1 MLLRVTQ
8 PVLTPHRLAT
18 QTVRGGL
25 LYSRCT
31 RADRIQE
38 LVNGAEYSR
47 GVREFIPRE
56 GNRRWK
62 TPRVQRISYPAGRT
76 IRPGRPPPQRTP
88 KVGPSRPYPEGW
100 GLPLDGEPSVPAYW
114 EHRFYR
120 QPKSGGPQGTPHLEV
135 HHRGGRKFEKWS
147 AGVLPRG
154 TGYQAWPVWGHRPR
168 KEQDPLRGVYDWFHR
183 GGFSPLGGLRGGS
196 HHDPRGDL
204 LTKRLGVLLRRRRAH
219 NLVDAHLERL
229 NRYRDHLWG
238 RRRAKLPHPEQ
249 RGWLFRRRRLRGYL
263 TGRVNHRN
271 YVRRLT
277 RRGFYRWH
285 PNRWARLEKSN
296 LLGGSYFEARSLW
309 NTYLLGYR
317 VATPLEYN
325 LYKPFAGFGRL
336 VKRRRLGARRWK
348 LGQHH
353 IWGEPFKKFRTSRW
367 SWFEETP
374 LGALIQA
381 YRGSPPRGASTSKPV
396 TGGFHS
402 GVYWSAQ
409 KWGRSRWD
417 RPVGREV
424 TGFIWSLKGGTLV
437 ELESQQWGR
446 AGTSAT
452 GMFLSLVG
460 EYELRSRWAP
470 TFTPSVVEEDP
481 TLTDSDLAKNKDPGL
496 LEVFPQLRGLLWGA
510 LLGVWTYLVT
520 PVWWVYSKVAQTL
533 CYLGWWFRRGWF
545 FSLAVIKVV
554 PEVLIDFLYRQMT
567 LPAWAWCTHWV
578 KDTSLFKTVGWVW
591 TSWMLVYSSGD
602 DQRGLDV
609 PTVERVNETTQE
621 YYLDEVDPNEE
632 YTDDDD
638 EEEPTVHTGAP
649 RLPTTESWA
658 HNTDFAVLDMLES
671 TSEFLLEEVP
681 YRVGFFLQPWIDFCV
696 RLPLWGLLEGA
707 SLLALAV
714 KLEYQRS
721 WTKLLH
727 RGGSTRGRWW
737 KVPLILGRV
746 GLGLLVWMALIW
758 VLGSSLSYS
767 TLRLEVVLWGL
778 PWREEYYLFWWLLI
792 GVGVTKMV
800 GPHGVKNFLFTEVGW
815 SNLVGLYWGA
825 VEVAQPEEY
834 YPGRSPSVATRVA
847 IQTVG
852 MPMRRQKTYDD
863 VIIELRED
871 HFYLGGATNAGYDEI
886 QLILAQKYETGDN
899 PTFEELDEANYFGFP
914 FHLAHTLD
922 QEVNS
927 PYKWDYSGPPG
938 NELRNRA
945 WREPHLTRNN
955 YYEVTFH
962 NLGGRTPWPEYFTRQ
977 ERDYRPFGGT
987 PEFSTKRHLY
997 GQDESLTGNQT
1008 ETPGE

>member
-1 MLLRVTQ
+1 MLLKLIQ
-8 PVLTPHRLAT
+8 PVITPRRLAA
-18 QTVRGGL
+18 QTVEGGL

-31 RADRIQE
+31 RANRVQE
-38 LVNGAEYSR
+38 LINGAEYSR

-56 GNRRWK
+56 NNRRWK
-62 TPRVQRISYPAGRT
+62 TPRVQRISYPAARSV
-76 IRPGRPPPQRTP
+76 RPGRPPPQRTP

-100 GLPLDGEPSVPAYW
+100 GLPLDGESSVPAYW
-114 EHRFYR
+114 EQRFYR
-120 QPKSGGPQGTPHLEV
+120 QPRSAGPQGTPYLEI
-135 HHRGGRKFEKWS
+135 HHRGGRRFEKWS
-147 AGVLPRG
+147 TRISYSNCG
-154 TGYQAWPVWGHRPR
+154 GYKAWPVWGYQPR
-168 KEQDPLRGVYDWFHR
+168 KEQDPLRGVYSWFFR
-183 GGFSPLGGLRGGS
+183 TGLSPLGGLRGS
-196 HHDPRGDL
+196 HQGDPRGGHL
-204 LTKRLGVLLRRRRAH
+204 NKRLGALLRRRREH
-219 NLVDAHLERL
+219 HLVDVHLDRL
-229 NRYRDHLWG
+229 NQYRNNLLG
-238 RRRAKLPHPEQ
+238 RRRYRLPYPQQ
-249 RGWLFRRRRLRGYL
+249 RELLFRRRRLRGYL
-263 TGRVNHRN
+263 TGRVSHRN

-285 PNRWARLEKSN
+285 SNRWARLERST

-309 NTYLLGYR
+309 NTYLLGSR

-348 LGQHH
+348 LGQHLL
-353 IWGEPFKKFRTSRW
+353 WGEPFKKFRTSRW

-374 LGALIQA
+374 LGVLIQA
-381 YRGSPPRGASTSKPV
+381 HRGGNPPVGKPTTGSLTGA
-396 TGGFHS
+396 
-402 GVYWSAQ
+402 VYWSAQ

-417 RPVGREV
+417 RPTGREV
-424 TGFIWSLKGGTLV
+424 TGFVWSLKGGTAV

-452 GMFLSLVG
+452 GVFLSLVG
-460 EYELRSRWAP
+460 EYELRQGWAP
-470 TFTPSVVEEDP
+470 PVYKALTTSPSRPAPGRVKLAPWVINLAEE
-481 TLTDSDLAKNKDPGL
+481 AKL
-496 LEVFPQLRGLLWGA
+496 VFWKVTILVWS
-510 LLGVWTYLVT
+510 LLG
-520 PVWWVYSKVAQTL
+520 PVWWIYSKVGQAF
-533 CYLGWWFRRGWF
+533 CYFGWWVRRGYF
-545 FSLAVIKVV
+545 FSLALLKVIPGVM
-554 PEVLIDFLYRQMT
+554 IDFLYRQIT
-567 LPAWAWCTHWV
+567 LPAWAGVTHWI

-591 TSWMLVYSSGD
+591 TSWILVYSSGD

-632 YTDDDD
+632 YPDDDDD
-638 EEEPTVHTGAP
+638 EETTVHTGAP
-649 RLPTTESWA
+649 RLPTTESWS

-696 RLPLWGLLEGA
+696 RLPFWGLLEGV
-707 SLLALAV
+707 SLVTLAI
-714 KLEYQRS
+714 KLEHQQA
-721 WTKLLH
+721 WTKLLS
-727 RGGSTRGRWW
+727 RGGPHQGRWW
-737 KVPLILGRV
+737 KVILIFFRA
-746 GLGLLVWMALIW
+746 GLGFLLWIILVWLI
-758 VLGSSLSYS
+758 GSSLSYS

-792 GVGVTKMV
+792 GAGVTKIV
-800 GPHGVKNFLFTEVGW
+800 APYGVKNFLFTEVGW
-815 SNLVGLYWGA
+815 ANLVGLYWGSI
-825 VEVAQPEEY
+825 EVAQPEEY
-834 YPGRSPSVATRVA
+834 YPGRPPSVATRVA

-863 VIIELRED
+863 VIIDLRED

-899 PTFEELDEANYFGFP
+899 ATLEELDETNYFGFP
-914 FHLAHTLD
+914 LHLAHTLD

-962 NLGGRTPWPEYFTRQ
+962 NLGGRTAWPQYFDRQ
-977 ERDYRPFGGT
+977 VQDYRPFGGT